1 MVVFLVDSRQN
12 SVAGKSILMGR
23 CLLPLVRTVRTGA
36 APTTA
41 IGPGIIAIAIGAI
54 ASIGRVLAITHPPVV
69 TRDPVVLKLKNR
81 LYGFIHS
88 PIISYILILLTASRS
103 MEQGPRSLS

>member
-23 CLLPLVRTVRTGA
+23 CLLVRTVRTGA